1 MAARRPLTRNR
12 ICRAALALADREGLG
27 ALTMRRVAGR
37 LGVEAMTLYH
47 HFENKDAMLDG
58 TLDLLVER
66 AKLPEGD
73 LTPEEWVRGTAEA
86 IRGLARTHPRAF
98 PLLTRRP
105 VPVLDPAVARPL
117 EAGLAAFR
125 RAGFDAE
132 QAYYAVQV
140 AGVALLPFGMME
152 AEVML
157 APDPDHEAASHLTG
171 LPAEEF
177 PNLTALPGFEV
188 ELDRLWATA
197 VESLVRG
204 LCEPPGP

>member
-1 MAARRPLTRNR
+1 MAGRRPLTRAR

-73 LTPEEWVRGTAEA
+73 LTPEQWVRGTAEA

-152 AEVML
+152 AAVVL
-157 APDPDHEAASHLTG
+157 DPDEEPASRITE

-177 PNLTALPGFEV
+177 PNLIALPDFEI

-197 VESLVRG
+197 VESLVTG
-204 LCEPPGP
+204 LCGRPGP